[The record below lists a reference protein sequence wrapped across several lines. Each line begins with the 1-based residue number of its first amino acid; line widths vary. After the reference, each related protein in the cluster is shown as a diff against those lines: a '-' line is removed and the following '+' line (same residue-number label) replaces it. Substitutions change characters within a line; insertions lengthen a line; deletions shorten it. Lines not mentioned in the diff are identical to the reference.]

1 MLPRYAA
8 LSHPAVALIAL
19 CAFAAQA
26 AWAQDAGR
34 TPPAGQRGAAAERFD
49 FDIAAQPLADALR
62 RYASLT
68 RQPTLFRSE
77 LVKGRTSAP
86 VRGRYSAEAALR
98 RLLEGTG
105 LAAEKSNAGPRA
117 GFVLTAAPPAVMP
130 RASLGDLAG
139 YPSQIQ
145 ARVWDALCADT
156 RTAPGAYRLLLRFQV
171 DAAGRLQRPR
181 LLGSTGD
188 GQRDEALLAALR
200 RVRLGGPPPPGLAQP
215 VTMLIV
221 PREDGGAQGPRCG
234 EGAP

>member
-1 MLPRYAA
+1 MLPQYAV
-8 LSHPAVALIAL
+8 LSHLAVALIAL
-19 CAFAAQA
+19 CAFAAQPS
-26 AWAQDAGR
+26 WAQDADR
-34 TPPAGQRGAAAERFD
+34 TPPAGQRGVAARFD
-49 FDIAAQPLADALR
+49 FDITAQPLAEALR

-68 RQPTLFRSE
+68 RLPTLFRSD

-98 RLLEGTG
+98 ELLDGTG

-117 GFVLTAAPPAVMP
+117 GFVLTVAPSAVMP
-130 RASLGDLAG
+130 RTGLGDLAG

-145 ARVWDALCADT
+145 GRVWDALCADA
-156 RTAPGAYRLLLRFQV
+156 RTAPGAYRSLLRFQV
-171 DAAGRLQRPR
+171 DATGRLQRPR
-181 LLGSTGD
+181 LLSSTGD
-188 GQRDEALLAALR
+188 GRRDEALLAALR